1 MFNSHCLGVKSDL
14 SLEFDVIVGA
24 WTSINDITGR
34 NYAIGLG
41 TDTAEFLNEYGNDE
55 TGGNFKL
62 VYNADKVPLIYYV
75 STFTA
80 LNLILLPNFSQKLGG
95 FFCQKKRMSFSTL
108 HFDKIFML

>member
-62 VYNADKVPLIYYV
+62 VYNADKVPLIYYI

-80 LNLILLPNFSQKLGG
+80 LNLILLPNCSQKLGVFLSKETYV
-95 FFCQKKRMSFSTL
+95 FFNITF
-108 HFDKIFML
+108 